1 MTKNVLTQKERFQL
15 QKLLETVLEE
25 NGELYDYK
33 PGWSDVRVAQECGVQ
48 TNIVKNTRTRTF
60 GVLYR
65 QAAEPARATR
75 IVALEAR
82 VAELQVQMAA
92 VLETMTLENGNLF
105 LTQKTNGAMQNAIK
119 S

>member
-1 MTKNVLTQKERFQL
+1 MSKNVLTQKERFQL

-65 QAAEPARATR
+65 HTPEPKPATR
-75 IVALEAR
+75 IVALEAQ

-92 VLETMTLENGNLF
+92 VLEALTMRDPDLFQPQKSNG
-105 LTQKTNGAMQNAIK
+105 QDHEIK
-119 S
+119 F

>member
-1 MTKNVLTQKERFQL
+1 MSKNVLTQKERFQL

-65 QAAEPARATR
+65 HTPEPKAATR
-75 IVALEAR
+75 IVALEAQ
-82 VAELQVQMAA
+82 VAELQVQMTA
-92 VLETMTLENGNLF
+92 VLETMTLENKDLF
-105 LTQKTNGAMQNAIK
+105 LAQKSNGGMHDAA
-119 S
+119 